1 MPQRL
6 RLRLG
11 LRGWQPVCRVAMVL
25 LPWEEPL
32 PLLRPVRRAPER
44 LAPCQGRRAQ
54 MLTVVRLPCQGPR
67 AQMLTAA
74 HLQQVAVPQEQQQQ
88 QRGPGPGPLALALA
102 LALAPLA
109 RDLVRFPRPPP
120 LRLVRE
126 RRHPPKC
133 RRDRSERSKRRS
145 RGVSGVSGVSG
156 VCESEQQGGSGVSRD
171 RRKRESE
178 NNGRLWHWLD
188 NSRPHLRALRP
199 SLEG

>member
-1 MPQRL
+1 
-6 RLRLG
+6 
-11 LRGWQPVCRVAMVL
+11 MVL
-25 LPWEEPL
+25 LPWEETL

-54 MLTVVRLPCQGPR
+54 ILTVVRLPCQGPR

-102 LALAPLA
+102 LARALALAPLA
-109 RDLVRFPRPPP
+109 RDLVRLPRPAP

-145 RGVSGVSGVSG
+145 RGVSGVSGV
-156 VCESEQQGGSGVSRD
+156 CESEQQGGSGVCEQRQTQE
-171 RRKRESE
+171 RE
-178 NNGRLWHWLD
+178 
-188 NSRPHLRALRP
+188 
-199 SLEG
+199 